1 MNLQEAISVLTVYQE
16 WRMGAAEIFM
26 LEPKQISEAIRIILD
41 DHLHRQL
48 ETKPGFVERREEQAW
63 DIIEGMVVDYVEE
76 KIEFDLNGQLLCSP
90 YDMIKYLKTIC
101 HPPTL
106 KQ

>member
-1 MNLQEAISVLTVYQE
+1 MNLQEAISILTVHQE
-16 WRMGAAEIFM
+16 WRMGAEIPM

-48 ETKPGFVERREEQAW
+48 ETKPGFVEKREKQAW
-63 DIIEGMVVDYVEE
+63 NIIEEMVANYTEE
-76 KIEFDLNGQLLCSP
+76 INKFDGSELSCSP
-90 YDMIKYLKTIC
+90 FEVMQYLKTIC

-106 KQ
+106 K

>member
-1 MNLQEAISVLTVYQE
+1 MNLQEAISTLTVYQE
-16 WRMGAAEIFM
+16 WRVGAEIPM

-48 ETKPGFVERREEQAW
+48 ETKPGFVEKREEQAW
-63 DIIEGMVVDYVEE
+63 DIIEEKVVDFTEE
-76 KIEFDLNGQLLCSP
+76 ESKFGYSEQLLCSP
-90 YDMIKYLKTIC
+90 YDMIKYLKSIC
-101 HPPTL
+101 HPPML